1 MQQRQIDIAAKCHIA
16 ANFVKIRM
24 VRYGTLVIKRYCM
37 AYEKRVCVL
46 RQIRKGFSAD
56 GSALTGAVYAERLG
70 TELTVTPRIAALS
83 PLREGRYA
91 LYLWAD
97 DQTFCLELKGNSPI
111 RLENAPSIAAGFAA
125 LLCFVKG
132 EPSPIAYGRCGAAPA
147 NYAPLLAEP
156 EVRKRPVP
164 IPRPPVEIP
173 MPNAPN
179 VPLAPTVPVPGPLPD
194 DGSHGSP
201 HDGRAAARDNDEAIA
216 ADNYF
221 PDAAHGDE
229 KASASAEGETG
240 AAAVG
245 DAHDLFLRPRGAL
258 TYYYSVK
265 DRLDAAFSAGE
276 RDTRLCAVYPQSE
289 WVRQGDALL
298 GIIYAE
304 GIPRWLCVAAEG
316 EKPTAMGEHAI
327 FVPASPYTDSGFW
340 VVFQDADTGEYVS
353 VSEQ

>member
-1 MQQRQIDIAAKCHIA
+1 MTGRTAAH
-16 ANFVKIRM
+16 
-24 VRYGTLVIKRYCM
+24 T
-37 AYEKRVCVL
+37 
-46 RQIRKGFSAD
+46 
-56 GSALTGAVYAERLG
+56 TGAPPA
-70 TELTVTPRIAALS
+70 
-83 PLREGRYA
+83 RY
-91 LYLWAD
+91 
-97 DQTFCLELKGNSPI
+97 
-111 RLENAPSIAAGFAA
+111 
-125 LLCFVKG
+125 
-132 EPSPIAYGRCGAAPA
+132 
-147 NYAPLLAEP
+147 
-156 EVRKRPVP
+156 
-164 IPRPPVEIP
+164 
-173 MPNAPN
+173 
-179 VPLAPTVPVPGPLPD
+179 
-194 DGSHGSP
+194 
-201 HDGRAAARDNDEAIA
+201 NDEAIA

-229 KASASAEGETG
+229 KTSASAEGETG

-316 EKPTAMGEHAI
+316 EK
-327 FVPASPYTDSGFW
+327 TDRHGRTRDLRSRVSLHRFRLLGGL
-340 VVFQDADTGEYVS
+340 QDADTGEYVS